1 MTDGGQDFNLG
12 HVVGDTGP
20 KGDTGDTGN
29 GIASIVLRST
39 SGRVKTYRITFTD
52 GNTFDYQVTDGSD
65 ASVTIVSSWNSTT
78 SDSKVPSE
86 KLTKDTLD
94 AKADTGHTHTI
105 SNVTNLQ
112 TTLDGKASS
121 THTHTI
127 SDVTNLQTTLD
138 GKASSSHSHSISD
151 VTNLQTNLNGKI
163 NTSNIANNLTTTTSG
178 KVLDARQGKAL
189 ADLIGD
195 AITYINQ

>member
-29 GIASIVLRST
+29 GIQSIVLRST
-39 SGRVKTYRITFTD
+39 SGKVKTYRITYTNGD
-52 GNTFDYQVTDGSD
+52 TFDFQVTDGSD

-86 KLTKDTLD
+86 KLTKDSLD

-121 THTHTI
+121 THTHSI

-189 ADLIGD
+189 ADLIGT
-195 AITYINQ
+195 AIQYINQ